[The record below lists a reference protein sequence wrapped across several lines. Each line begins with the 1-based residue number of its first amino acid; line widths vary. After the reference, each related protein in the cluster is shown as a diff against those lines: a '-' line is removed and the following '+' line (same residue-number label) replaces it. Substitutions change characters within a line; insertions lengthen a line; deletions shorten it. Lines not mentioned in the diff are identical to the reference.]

1 MTTNQNPDRRAVGV
15 PPAVRAAAT
24 AAKLTAPVRRSAA
37 RAAAGDLVTAAGD
50 TYARRIVLVTTVH
63 DDGLIACRVAHN
75 CPEMATDH
83 DLIVDPAE
91 SGYPC
96 RLVICG
102 KLHVTIGPAQAL
114 EIVGRVPRAAAEA
127 DRLATVTDAE
137 SLDGHPSGLPLGG
150 IGDPRR
156 RFLTDELP
164 DVQDL
169 AAPMIRERVWPDL
182 P

>member
-1 MTTNQNPDRRAVGV
+1 MTTDHDPDAAEA

-37 RAAAGDLVTAAGD
+37 RVAAGDLVTAAGD

-102 KLHVTIGPAQAL
+102 ELHVTIGPAQTL

-127 DRLATVTDAE
+127 VRLATVTDAE